1 MSKPYPH
8 DEHIRQV
15 RYKDP
20 KTQLKN
26 ADGAIP
32 EKDQFRVSAIIHRC
46 DELGHAARPVID
58 LLLR

>member
-15 RYKDP
+15 RDRDP
-20 KTQLKN
+20 KEQLKI

-32 EKDQFRVSAIIHRC
+32 EKDQFCASAIIHLY